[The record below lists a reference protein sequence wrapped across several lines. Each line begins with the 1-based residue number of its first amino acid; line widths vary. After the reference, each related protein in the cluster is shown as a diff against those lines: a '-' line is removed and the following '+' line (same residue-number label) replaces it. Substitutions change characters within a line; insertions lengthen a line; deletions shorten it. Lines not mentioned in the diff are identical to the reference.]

1 MNEEAECLTKKWIE
15 FPDRIGKENESTN
28 IKAEI
33 EVTEAQEK
41 HEKTNQLTLKINE
54 KMEERNQKFKKI
66 KYYS

>member
-15 FPDRIGKENESTN
+15 FPVRIGKENESTN

>member
-54 KMEERNQKFKKI
+54 KME
-66 KYYS
+66 